1 MLPFPNLN
9 DQQFEDIMKNA
20 LNQTKKYGNSW
31 KDIDIHDPGVT
42 ILELLAFFK
51 EDQQSHINNV
61 GVKSFFKFVELLGL
75 QREVP
80 KPAKT
85 HVCFQANNQIIPKGT
100 KLKAYDVVF
109 ETLERIK
116 VLDNHIVALGYQN
129 DEEFVLENYDLEEL
143 ERDMP
148 IFSDKF
154 PEKNEFYIAFEQP
167 LPKQE
172 TVHLYFDL
180 YDEYEQKRNPITNPE
195 EFVPLSLLK
204 WEYFGEEEGVLGWHE
219 LEIEN
224 DETYDFLYSGNVIFK
239 LLGEQK
245 GLEGYEGMIR
255 ITVLQYGYEVVPKVK
270 AIKLNALSLRQQDTK
285 CVTVTFSY
293 SDFQKNQ
300 MFFDEYLARED
311 CYNLYIKKENA
322 WVKAEDLDVL
332 YMIRKEEEEYFRLGI
347 SNREFLAEL
356 FHGFDDKEAIF
367 QLVLYEKEFY
377 FYRVLGSSMGTIH
390 QEFQVLLP
398 AQENILYDS
407 FELMVAQEQNWNV
420 WNKIQN
426 LDKATGNS
434 YVYTLAPKDRKVVFG
449 NNKFGRVPYIGT
461 KNIILTSCCTT
472 LAEHGNLRK
481 GILNSFAKKDE
492 FKEVKIEHLTKA
504 IGGTGEESLEHLKLR
519 ALHAMEDIER
529 VVTVEDYEVLA
540 KQTQGLMIE
549 NVTVVPLYSL
559 GSTTNGVA
567 ENAVTVVVEPYGT
580 NLSCTSYVKNVERK
594 LKKAKLLTTKLSV
607 TLPKYLGLEI
617 EGELVVNQ
625 EEKQVYQMIDNLL
638 KTYIQDIQ
646 KKKEDNIIY
655 YADVCGLLERQEAVQ
670 YVKYLKL
677 EISREATANMMGD
690 LKIPPCAKVY
700 LKSNHLRMVTK

>member
-9 DQQFEDIMKNA
+9 EQQFEDIMKNA
-20 LNQTKKYGNSW
+20 LNQIKKYGNSW

-51 EDQQSHINNV
+51 ENQQSHINNV

-75 QREVP
+75 QRELP

-85 HVCFQANNQIIPKGT
+85 QVCFKANNQIIPKGT

-109 ETLERIK
+109 ETVERIK
-116 VLDNHIVALGYQN
+116 VLDNNIVALGYQN
-129 DEEFVLENYDLEEL
+129 DEEFVFENYDLEEL

-154 PEKNEFYIAFEQP
+154 PEKNEFYIAFEKS
-167 LPKQE
+167 LPRE
-172 TVHLYFDL
+172 EIIHLYFDL
-180 YDEYEQKRNPITNPE
+180 YEDYEVKRNPITNPE
-195 EFVPLSLLK
+195 EFEPLSIVN
-204 WEYFGEEEGVLGWHE
+204 WEYFGEEKGILGWHKLE
-219 LEIEN
+219 LDT
-224 DETYDFLYSGNVIFK
+224 DETYGFLYSGNITFK

-245 GLEGYEGMIR
+245 SFEGYEGMLR
-255 ITVLQYGYEVVPKVK
+255 ITALQYGYEVAPRVK
-270 AIKLNALSLRQQDTK
+270 GIKLNALSLTQQDTK

-322 WVKAEDLDVL
+322 WVKAEDLDII
-332 YMIRKEEEEYFRLGI
+332 YMIRKEEEEYFRLGT
-347 SNREFLAEL
+347 SNREGLEEL
-356 FHGFDDKEAIF
+356 FQGVLETEPVL

-377 FYRVLGSSMGTIH
+377 FYRILGSSMGTIH

-398 AQENILYDS
+398 AKENILYDS
-407 FELMVAQEQNWNV
+407 FELMVAQEQNWNT

-426 LDKATGNS
+426 LDKAKRND
-434 YVYTLAPKDRKVVFG
+434 YVYTISPQSKKITFG

-461 KNIILTSCCTT
+461 KNIVITSCCTT
-472 LAEHGNLRK
+472 LAQNGNLRK
-481 GILNSFAKKDE
+481 GILNSFAKEGE
-492 FKEVKIEHLTKA
+492 FEGIEIEHLTKA
-504 IGGTGEESLEHLKLR
+504 IGGIEEETLEQLKLR
-519 ALHAMEDIER
+519 VLHAMEDIER
-529 VVTVEDYEVLA
+529 AVTVEDYEVLT

-549 NVTVVPLYSL
+549 NIMVVPLYNL
-559 GSTTNGVA
+559 DDKTNEGA

-580 NLSCTSYVKNVERK
+580 NLSCIGYVKNVKKK
-594 LKKAKLLTTKLSV
+594 LEKAKLLTTKLSV

-625 EEKQVYQMIDNLL
+625 EEKYVYQMIDNLL
-638 KTYIQDIQ
+638 KTYIQEIQ
-646 KKKEDNIIY
+646 KKKEDKTIY
-655 YADVCGLLERQEAVQ
+655 YADICGLLERQEAVR

-677 EISREATANMMGD
+677 EIPREATANMMGD

-700 LKSNHLRMVTK
+700 LKSNHLRMVTR